1 LNFLVITLW
10 VPGSSVRSGRC
21 YGAAAAYLWLMQI
34 RKQKEASVAG
44 RFERVQFFWT
54 RILDTGRPIT
64 AENGLLRK
72 TNVDK

>member
-1 LNFLVITLW
+1 
-10 VPGSSVRSGRC
+10 
-21 YGAAAAYLWLMQI
+21 MQI